1 MGLKQFAKLMWQWS
15 WLMVVAALAFGAVA
29 YVISLQMV
37 PIYEATTTLLINQ
50 APANSASVDLN
61 SLRTSEGLAK
71 TYAEIMPR
79 RPLFEAVI
87 ANLKLNMDPG
97 EFARHVNVSVVRESP
112 QLIVLTVD
120 DPNPQRAADMANE
133 MVRVFSQQIKD
144 LQTGRYKVSKDS
156 LQRELDEIQADIAN
170 LQAKLDTLG
179 TPASPEELAEQS
191 QLQTL
196 LAQQRNNHA
205 TLFKSLEDV
214 RLAEAQSTDT
224 PYVVEPAQAAN
235 EPVFPRTRLNTLL
248 AALVGAMLAGGFVF
262 LISYLDDSIKS
273 GEQVEALTG
282 VPPLATIARIKGSD
296 LPVKLITATDARS
309 PIAEAYRLLRTN
321 IEFSAVD
328 KPIRTIVVTSSGPV
342 EGKTLT
348 SANLAVVI
356 AQSGKRVI
364 LVDTDLRR
372 PMLHGFFH
380 QTSLR
385 GLTTALLGQR
395 QGAMDEY
402 LVSTGIENL
411 RLMPSGP
418 IPPNP
423 AELLG
428 SARMVEVM
436 DKLKAEADV
445 LLFDSPPVLAVAD
458 ASLLARVCDATLL
471 VVLAGG
477 TRAEELKRAKEQL
490 AQSGARLLGVVLN
503 RASDLYGGYYHY
515 HYERREKKTTL
526 AGLWRRAPFGRI
538 TNRKSLGETPSAQ
551 APNVGKGT
559 IG

>member
-1 MGLKQFAKLMWQWS
+1 MGLKQFARLMWQWS

-50 APANSASVDLN
+50 APANSVSVDLN

-87 ANLKLNMDPG
+87 ANLKLNMDPA

-144 LQTGRYKVSKDS
+144 LQTSRYKVSKDS

-224 PYVVEPAQAAN
+224 PYVVEPAQPVN
-235 EPVFPRTRLNTLL
+235 DPVFPRTRLNTLL
-248 AALVGAMLAGGFVF
+248 AALVGAMLAGGLVF
-262 LISYLDDSIKS
+262 LTSYLDDSIKS
-273 GEQVEALTG
+273 GEQVEVLTG

-296 LPVKLITATDARS
+296 RPVKLITATDARS
-309 PIAEAYRLLRTN
+309 PISEAYRLLRTN

-372 PMLHGFFH
+372 PMLHGFFR

-402 LVSTGIENL
+402 LVPTGIENL

-428 SARMVEVM
+428 SERMAEVIE
-436 DKLKAEADV
+436 KLKAEADT
-445 LLFDSPPVLAVAD
+445 LLFDSPPLLAVAD
-458 ASLLARVCDATLL
+458 ASLLARACDATLL

-503 RASDLYGGYYHY
+503 RASDSYGSYYHY
-515 HYERREKKTTL
+515 HYETREEKRTL

-538 TNRKSLGETPSAQ
+538 TNRKSLGKTSSAQ
-551 APNVGKGT
+551 APDMGKGT